1 VNFPD
6 FVKNMSKQEI
16 GRVIL
21 GKYQIE
27 SVLME
32 SDEAIFYKGKQLT
45 LEKFVLMKAFRSS
58 NIDVITREVRNLARL
73 NHPNILSLIDYGID
87 ADGKAFIIFEMPE
100 GENLRNL
107 ISRGET
113 LSLLRVNELIQQIA
127 SAMITAHANSIVHG
141 QLNPQYIY
149 IAKSAD
155 NKEFVKVF
163 GFESTGRITSI
174 EEALYAAPERFTEP
188 NVKDARSDIYS
199 LGIIAYELLTGRV
212 PFVGQ
217 SVEEIKSKHMQS
229 PPPSISSYR
238 NDVPDEL
245 EAIIFRA
252 LAKSVDNRFQ
262 TMKGFAESFDFAVNL
277 SKKHLDQ
284 PVQPVR
290 ASDSNPWKTAFI
302 VFVGMV
308 TLAAVF
314 IYLTQIKQIDP
325 PTSLPRDAN
334 SLPVQPINPAT
345 GSMEQTLSNMSGFE
359 SISNVSSGING
370 KSESIRTSDPWSRGA
385 FIPPPS
391 GQYYDANVNPESPF
405 MPADGNI
412 YIIVPKNTNS
422 NVKPTKTPSANISN
436 GQLPTVKP
444 SPTPTPDVPEEV
456 KSSVTPIP
464 KASPKTSPVQSPKPQ

>member
-1 VNFPD
+1 
-6 FVKNMSKQEI
+6 MSKQEI

-32 SDEAIFYKGKQLT
+32 NDEAIFYKGKQLT
-45 LEKFVLMKAFRSS
+45 LEKFVLMKAFRNS

-100 GENLRNL
+100 GENLKNL

-127 SAMITAHANSIVHG
+127 SAIITAHANGIVHG

-155 NKEFVKVF
+155 SKEFVKVF
-163 GFESTGRITSI
+163 GFESTGRITTI
-174 EEALYAAPERFTEP
+174 EEAAYAAPERFTDP
-188 NVKDARSDIYS
+188 DIKDARSDIYS
-199 LGIIAYELLTGRV
+199 LGIIAYELLTGRT
-212 PFVGQ
+212 PFVGH
-217 SVEEIKSKHMQS
+217 SIEEIKLKHMQS

-245 EAIIFRA
+245 EAIVFRA

-262 TMKGFAESFDFAVNL
+262 TMKGFAEGFDFTVNL

-284 PVQPVR
+284 SVQPVR
-290 ASDSNPWKTAFI
+290 ALDSNPWKTAFI
-302 VFVGMV
+302 VFVGMI

-314 IYLTQIKQIDP
+314 IYLTQVKQIDP
-325 PTSLPRDAN
+325 PTSLPTDAN
-334 SLPVQPINPAT
+334 SLPLQPINPAT

-359 SISNVSSGING
+359 NISNVSSGINNS

-385 FIPPPS
+385 FIPPPT

-422 NVKPTKTPSANISN
+422 NMKPTKTPSANVSN
-436 GQLPTVKP
+436 EQLPTVKS
-444 SPTPTPDVPEEV
+444 SPTPAPETPKEN
-456 KSSVTPIP
+456 KSSATPTP
-464 KASPKTSPVQSPKPQ
+464 KASPKPSPAQSPKPQ

>member
-1 VNFPD
+1 
-6 FVKNMSKQEI
+6 MSKQEI

-100 GENLRNL
+100 GENLKNL

-127 SAMITAHANSIVHG
+127 SAIITAHANGIVHG

-163 GFESTGRITSI
+163 GFESAGRITTI
-174 EEALYAAPERFTEP
+174 EEAAYTAPERFIDSDI
-188 NVKDARSDIYS
+188 KDARSDIYS

-212 PFVGQ
+212 PFVGD
-217 SVEEIKSKHMQS
+217 SIEEIRSKHMQS
-229 PPPSISSYR
+229 PPPPISSYR
-238 NDVPDEL
+238 SDVSDEL

-284 PVQPVR
+284 SVQPVR

-308 TLAAVF
+308 SLAAVF
-314 IYLTQIKQIDP
+314 VYLTQVKQIDP

-359 SISNVSSGING
+359 NISNASSSING
-370 KSESIRTSDPWSRGA
+370 KSESVRTSDPWSRGA
-385 FIPPPS
+385 FIPPPT

-405 MPADGNI
+405 MPADGNV

-422 NVKPTKTPSANISN
+422 NVKPTKTPSANVSN
-436 GQLPTVKP
+436 GQLPAVK
-444 SPTPTPDVPEEV
+444 PTPTPDVPKEV
-456 KSSVTPIP
+456 KSSAIPIP
-464 KASPKTSPVQSPKPQ
+464 KASPKPSPAQSPEPQ